1 MNDSSSGKAGWQIAE
16 WCNDTGVGRTRVYEF
31 MNAGMI
37 KFVKVGARTII
48 TTSPDEFLAYF
59 ADKQAQ
65 NVSQL
70 SVSVAANE
78 EGV

>member
-1 MNDSSSGKAGWQIAE
+1 
-16 WCNDTGVGRTRVYEF
+16 
-31 MNAGMI
+31 
-37 KFVKVGARTII
+37 VKVGRRTII

>member
-1 MNDSSSGKAGWQIAE
+1 
-16 WCNDTGVGRTRVYEF
+16 
-31 MNAGMI
+31 MNAGQI
-37 KFVKVGARTII
+37 RFVKVGRRTII